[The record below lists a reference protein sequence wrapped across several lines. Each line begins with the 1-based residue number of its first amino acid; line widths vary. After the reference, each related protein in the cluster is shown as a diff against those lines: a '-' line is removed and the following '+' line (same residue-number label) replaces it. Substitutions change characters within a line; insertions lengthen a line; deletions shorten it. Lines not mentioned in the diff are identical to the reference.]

1 MSLDYSKKKITQLF
15 PYNLNFFHNL
25 LKKQKEEEM
34 KKDINTNL
42 IKIPLIKIRKKKK
55 LNENNDEETIKE
67 KNVVKK

>member
-1 MSLDYSKKKITQLF
+1 MSLDYSKNKITQLF

-55 LNENNDEETIKE
+55 KI
-67 KNVVKK
+67 